1 MTKCLKLFC
10 NKIIKK
16 KKKKKRKEKLKK
28 NVCNVYIL
36 YFLNWILYESYYYY
50 YCVIVIM
57 LAAVI
62 VLAWNNHNYSFIIS
76 SKPLFVPLRLYFCFF
91 SVLLYLMAFGAKIT
105 SVIRFFAL
113 AIWQILPL

>member
-1 MTKCLKLFC
+1 MTKGLKLFC
-10 NKIIKK
+10 NKILKK
-16 KKKKKRKEKLKK
+16 KKKKSKEKLKK
-28 NVCNVYIL
+28 MFVTFTFYI
-36 YFLNWILYESYYYY
+36 FLNLILYESYDYY

-57 LAAVI
+57 LVAVI
-62 VLAWNNHNYSFIIS
+62 VLAWNNCNYSFIIS
-76 SKPLFVPLRLYFCFF
+76 SKPLFVPLRLYFYFF